1 LAAYHQSMRER
12 IFAIVCGALTLYL
25 VFAMIAVSLA
35 GIVDEHLPRIGALVI
50 AAIMLATSGG
60 MFGLAIRRGADDD
73 DLFEGNRGLAV
84 ALTIVVIVSVVGV
97 GVVMYV
103 QPDFW
108 RGLLDH

>member
-1 LAAYHQSMRER
+1 MRER
-12 IFAIVCGALTLYL
+12 IFAIACGALTL
-25 VFAMIAVSLA
+25 FMMFMMIAASLA
-35 GIVDEHLPRIGALVI
+35 GIVDKDLSRAGALVI
-50 AAIMLATSGG
+50 AAIMLVTSGG

-73 DLFEGNRGLAV
+73 DLFEGERGLAV
-84 ALTIVVIVSVVGV
+84 ALTIVVIAGVVGF